1 MATQLT
7 ADDAKQSLTAHVASK
22 GAEIFAKYGPRIG
35 WNELQ
40 AILSDR
46 SCVRY
51 PCTLDYD
58 ESGLQP
64 GEFAYAEPNGE
75 LPENG
80 FTLHVH
86 PIYSMRPATVNS
98 TTSPCAPWPTRSRAR
113 SNRPKDSRRVTRRD
127 APAGAEPTAKAAT
140 PCPARVRSCAAL
152 CRPPRPREGRPQG
165 PGMK

>member
-86 PIYSMRPATVNS
+86 PIFSMRPAMIPHLALYHLVTVNYGEFAS
-98 TTSPCAPWPTRSRAR
+98 S
-113 SNRPKDSRRVTRRD
+113 DD
-127 APAGAEPTAKAAT
+127 AETFAA
-140 PCPARVRSCAAL
+140 AAL
-152 CRPPRPREGRPQG
+152 GLDRELYYQSLCTLADEITGEVEPGDGLAQG
-165 PGMK
+165 HSTGCSCGG